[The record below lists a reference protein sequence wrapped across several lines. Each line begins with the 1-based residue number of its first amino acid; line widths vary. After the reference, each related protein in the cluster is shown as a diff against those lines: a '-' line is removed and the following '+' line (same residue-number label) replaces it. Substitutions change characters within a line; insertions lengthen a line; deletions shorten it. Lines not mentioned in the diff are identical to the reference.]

1 MVTQAPDFSEQPT
14 ILIVEDN
21 PTNTDILRLYL
32 KANNYRLLAVE
43 TGEEALAQARSE
55 PPDLIL
61 LDVMLDDMEGFEVCA
76 TLKQEPRFQDTPVIF
91 ISAGLTQDK
100 LSQVFEVGGIDY
112 ISKPLRYLEI
122 NLKVRNCLRLRT
134 LERQASL
141 PLPAP
146 AFCALAETLSHAV
159 GYADAQGQLLYANQ
173 AWYQTLGLAA
183 DTELAQSFAQL
194 TEADRNAVAAQ
205 WAAVEQQP
213 CWQRDCQTVDGQP
226 LRIQITALPSTASF
240 IITLS

>member
-1 MVTQAPDFSEQPT
+1 MAAQAPDCSDQPT

-32 KANNYRLLAVE
+32 KANNYRLQAVE
-43 TGEEALAQARSE
+43 TGEAALAQARSE

-61 LDVMLDDMEGFEVCA
+61 LDLMLDDMDGFEVCA
-76 TLKQEPRFQDTPVIF
+76 TLKQEPRFRDTPVIF

-112 ISKPLRYLEI
+112 ICKPMRHLEI
-122 NLKVRNCLRLRT
+122 NLKVRNCLRLRA

-141 PLPAP
+141 RLPAP
-146 AFCALAETLSHAV
+146 AFCALAETLNHAV

-173 AWYQTLGLAA
+173 AWYQTLGLTAS
-183 DTELAQSFAQL
+183 TELAQSFAQL
-194 TEADRNAVAAQ
+194 TEADRGAVAAQ
-205 WAAVEQQP
+205 WCATGQQQP
-213 CWQRDCQTVDGQP
+213 WQRDCQRVDGQP
-226 LRIQITALPSTASF
+226 LRIQIAALPSTASF
-240 IITLS
+240 IITLT